1 MRAAYIAGSA
11 LCAVL
16 LGGTFG
22 AQAGKL
28 SEDPDAP
35 WIPGLPIANSFS
47 GVLDLDSNPSGA
59 EATTSLGSGCRTPC
73 SLEITAEGPFT
84 VTFTQEGYEPTSVE
98 VKIQHARM
106 GVSER
111 KFAPN
116 PVSAQL
122 VAVAP
127 PPPPAPP
134 KKTIA
139 TVRPPHAPGKPARAA
154 QPARGEPARG
164 GFPAESKP
172 IAPAAIAPA
181 ETARSTLQPPQAA
194 PTAQPPTAQPPQ
206 AAPKEP
212 VARTQPASPAAAP
225 PPARQA
231 PAPPPWP
238 VEAKPIPGGP
248 LVVRSRENSAD
259 NPVAKRWLD
268 DPAKPA
274 DQQNNSGK

>member
-1 MRAAYIAGSA
+1 MRPAYIAGLA

-16 LGGTFG
+16 LAGTFG
-22 AQAGKL
+22 SHAGKL
-28 SEDPDAP
+28 SDDPDAP
-35 WIPGLPIANSFS
+35 WIPGLPVADSFA

-73 SLEITAEGPFT
+73 SLEVTAEGPFT
-84 VTFTQEGYEPTSVE
+84 VTFTQEGYEPTTVE

-127 PPPPAPP
+127 PPPPPAPP
-134 KKTIA
+134 KKTAA
-139 TVRPPHAPGKPARAA
+139 TPRPPHAPGKPVRAA
-154 QPARGEPARG
+154 QPARDAPARPVS
-164 GFPAESKP
+164 PADAKP
-172 IAPAAIAPA
+172 IATNPTAPA
-181 ETARSTLQPPQAA
+181 EAARSTPRPPQAA
-194 PTAQPPTAQPPQ
+194 PTAQPPQG
-206 AAPKEP
+206 APNEP
-212 VARTQPASPAAAP
+212 VARVQPAPPAMP
-225 PPARQA
+225 PPRTPQA

-248 LVVRSRENSAD
+248 LVVRSREKSPD
-259 NPVAKRWLD
+259 NPVAQRWLD
-268 DPAKPA
+268 NSAKPA
-274 DQQNNSGK
+274 DQPDNSGK